1 MNRHSEREDQMSRLT
16 AKALVATAL
25 VPLLAGPLA
34 AQDYGNFDG
43 YTLRVKLIGGAQ
55 YEPLY
60 ATIAEWEAAT
70 GATVE
75 ILSRKNHF
83 ELDREIKQ
91 DIAAGTL
98 DWCVGSNHTSFAP
111 QYGNIY
117 ADLNDLIDADTLAG
131 FVPLVLE
138 HSTVD
143 GRLVQ
148 LPRHSDVSN
157 LYYIKSLYEDADN
170 RPPLSRP
177 RYGYDLAPPETW
189 AQVADQ
195 AKFFANP
202 PDFYG
207 TQYRRQGRGDH
218 RPLLRDAG
226 GRGWPAFHRR
236 VGAGLQLGSRGSGAQ
251 LVRRSL
257 QLERRAAGVPNY
269 LWDDTGLGFA
279 SGTVAI
285 NLDWGGW
292 SAFFNDPE
300 NSKVAGDVGLIR
312 APQGSSGLRTGWS
325 GSHSFSITETCDNK
339 EAAASF
345 VTFLTDHD
353 RQMIEARMGILPTRT
368 QVWDDAKAEFEAE
381 GKTFMVEVF
390 ETYATSMAEDAFT
403 PPLIPE
409 WIEVSNALWP
419 RLQAA
424 IVGDMTAQE
433 ALDEAAEEA
442 REIMEDAGYR

>member
-1 MNRHSEREDQMSRLT
+1 MSRLT
-16 AKALVATAL
+16 AKVLVATAL

-34 AQDYGNFDG
+34 AQEYGNFDG

-117 ADLNDLIDADTLAG
+117 ADLSGLIDAETLAD

-157 LYYIKSLYEDADN
+157 LYYVKSLYENADN
-170 RPPLSRP
+170 QASFKSE
-177 RYGYDLAPPETW
+177 YGYDLAPPETW

-207 TQYRRQGRGDH
+207 TQYVGKDEAITGRFYEM
-218 RPLLRDAG
+218 LVAEG
-226 GRGWPAFHRR
+226 GQLFTEDWEPAFNSE
-236 VGAGLQLGSRGSGAQ
+236 AG
-251 LVRRSL
+251 VRALNWFVDLYNANAVPR
-257 QLERRAAGVPNY
+257 GVPNY

-279 SGTVAI
+279 SGTVAL
-285 NLDWGGW
+285 NLDWAGW

-300 NSKVAGDVGLIR
+300 NSKIAGDVGLVR
-312 APQGSSGLRTGWS
+312 APMGSAGKRTGWS

-353 RQMIEARMGILPTRT
+353 RQMIEARTGLLPTRS
-368 QVWDDAKAEFEAE
+368 QVWDDAKAEFEAA
-381 GKTFMVEVF
+381 GNDFLVEVF
-390 ETYATSMAEDAFT
+390 ETYAASMSEDAFT

-424 IVGDMTAQE
+424 VVGDMTAQE

-442 REIMEDAGYR
+442 LEIMEDAGYR

>member
-1 MNRHSEREDQMSRLT
+1 MSRLT
-16 AKALVATAL
+16 AKALIATAL
-25 VPLLAGPLA
+25 VPLIAAPAA
-34 AQDYGNFDG
+34 AQDYGNFEG
-43 YTLRVKLIGGAQ
+43 ETLRVKLIGGAQ

-60 ATIAEWEAAT
+60 AEISKWEEMT

-91 DIAAGTL
+91 DIAARTL

-117 ADLNDLIDADTLAG
+117 ADLNDLIDADTLAA

-157 LYYIKSLYEDADN
+157 MFYIKSLFEDEENKAAFKAE
-170 RPPLSRP
+170 
-177 RYGYDLAPPETW
+177 YGYDLAPPETW
-189 AQVADQ
+189 SQVSDQ

-207 TQYRRQGRGDH
+207 TQYVGKDEAITGRFYEM
-218 RPLLRDAG
+218 LVAEG
-226 GRGWPAFHRR
+226 GQLFTDDWEPAFNSE
-236 VGAGLQLGSRGSGAQ
+236 AG
-251 LVRRSL
+251 VRALDWFVDLYNANAVPR
-257 QLERRAAGVPNY
+257 GVPNY

-279 SGTVAI
+279 SGTVAL
-285 NLDWGGW
+285 NLDWAGW

-300 NSKVAGDVGLIR
+300 NSKVAGDVGLVR
-312 APQGSSGLRTGWS
+312 APKGSSGKRTGWS
-325 GSHSFSITETCDNK
+325 GTHSFSITEACENK

-353 RQMIEARMGILPTRT
+353 RQMIEARAGLLPTRT
-368 QVWDDAKAEFEAE
+368 AVWDDAKGEFAAD
-381 GKTFMVEVF
+381 GRDFMVEVF
-390 ETYATSMAEDAFT
+390 DTFSASMSEDAFT

-409 WIEVSNALWP
+409 WIEVSNELWP

-424 IVGDMTAQE
+424 MLGDMTSQE
-433 ALDEAAEEA
+433 ALDAAA
-442 REIMEDAGYR
+442 REALIIMEDAGYR